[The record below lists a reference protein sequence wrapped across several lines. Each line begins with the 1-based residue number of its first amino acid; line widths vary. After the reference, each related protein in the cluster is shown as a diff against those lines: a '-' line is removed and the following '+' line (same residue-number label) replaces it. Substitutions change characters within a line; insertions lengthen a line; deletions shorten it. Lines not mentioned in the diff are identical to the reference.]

1 MTRVEIAEMADV
13 NFVRS
18 GPKSA
23 PSLLFL
29 HAIGMDLTWW
39 EHQIAEFAHHYD
51 VIALDL
57 PGHGLSGKLDF
68 PTFDAMAQVVAGLLE
83 HVGVKAA
90 HAVGLSM
97 SGMIAQ
103 TLAIK
108 RPDLVCSLSL
118 ISTRSTFPA
127 AGREAMSE
135 FARIARQD
143 GMPKMAQLLTERMF
157 PEPFRVLRPDVLDRI
172 TKALLLQDKN
182 FHASIWEMIST
193 FDVESQLHHITCPT
207 LVVIGAEDIQANQ
220 EAGKNL
226 ARKISGAVL
235 HEVPGAGHLPPV
247 QTPEQ
252 FNALL
257 RSFLTIAATQ
267 R

>member
-1 MTRVEIAEMADV
+1 MTRIKIAEIADI
-13 NFVRS
+13 NFVRA

-23 PSLLFL
+23 PSLVFL

-39 EHQIAEFAHHYD
+39 EHQVAEFARHYD

-57 PGHGLSGKLDF
+57 PGHGLSEKLDC
-68 PTFDAMAQVVAGLLE
+68 PTFDVMAQIVAGLLE
-83 HVGVKAA
+83 HVDVRAA
-90 HAVGLSM
+90 HIIGVSM

-103 TLAIK
+103 TLTVK
-108 RPDLVCSLSL
+108 RPDLVRSLSL
-118 ISTRSTFPA
+118 ISTRATFAA
-127 AGREAMSE
+127 AGRQAMSE
-135 FARIARQD
+135 FAQMARQD
-143 GMPKMAQLLTERMF
+143 CMPKMAQLLTERMF
-157 PEPFRVLRPDVLDRI
+157 PEAFRVLRPDVLDRV

-207 LVVIGAEDIQANQ
+207 MVVIGAADLQVNQ
-220 EAGKNL
+220 EAGREL

-235 HEVPGAGHLPPV
+235 HTVPDAGHLVPV
-247 QTPEQ
+247 QTPEP

-257 RSFLTIAATQ
+257 RSFLSTK
-267 R
+267 

>member
-1 MTRVEIAEMADV
+1 MTRVKIAEIAEI

-18 GPKSA
+18 GPRNA
-23 PSLLFL
+23 PSLVFL

-39 EHQIAEFAHHYD
+39 EHQIAEFAPHYD

-68 PTFDAMAQVVAGLLE
+68 PTFDAMAQIVAGLLE
-83 HVGVKAA
+83 HVGVRGA
-90 HAVGLSM
+90 HVVGLSI

-108 RPDLVCSLSL
+108 RPDLVRSLSL
-118 ISTRSTFPA
+118 VSTRSTFPA
-127 AGREAMSE
+127 AGRQAMSE
-135 FARIARQD
+135 FAGMARRD
-143 GMPKMAQLLTERMF
+143 GMLKMAQLLNERMF
-157 PEPFRVLRPDVLDRI
+157 PEPFRALRPDVLDRM
-172 TKALLLQDKN
+172 TKALLLQDKD

-193 FDVESQLHHITCPT
+193 FDVESQLHNIKCPT
-207 LVVIGAEDIQANQ
+207 MVVIGAADLQANQ
-220 EAGKNL
+220 EAGRNL

-235 HEVPGAGHLPPV
+235 REVPDAGHLPPV

-252 FNALL
+252 FNTLL
-257 RSFLTIAATQ
+257 RSFLSIE
-267 R
+267 